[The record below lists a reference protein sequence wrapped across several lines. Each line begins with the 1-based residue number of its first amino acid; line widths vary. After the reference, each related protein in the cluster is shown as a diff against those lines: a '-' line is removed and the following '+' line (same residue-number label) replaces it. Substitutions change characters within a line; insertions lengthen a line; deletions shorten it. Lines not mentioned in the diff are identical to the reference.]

1 MIIGV
6 ESWANHT
13 EKSLFYT
20 QSNLYFDYYED
31 SVKFGIED
39 NQSKVVVHL
48 LILLFKWIKS
58 SADTMIAV
66 KRRELKLKL
75 KKAKKESE
83 STENDQTSQKTD
95 DQKKTD

>member
-1 MIIGV
+1 MFRI
-6 ESWANHT
+6 
-13 EKSLFYT
+13 
-20 QSNLYFDYYED
+20 Q
-31 SVKFGIED
+31 D
-39 NQSKVVVHL
+39 NQLKVVVHL

-66 KRRELKLKL
+66 KRKELKLKL

-83 STENDQTSQKTD
+83 STENDQKTD